1 MNPDQFAPTVLQE
14 QSDLGP
20 YGLQYWQPKY
30 ISRRESRR
38 QLSLKVEEC

>member
-1 MNPDQFAPTVLQE
+1 MNPDLPALTRE

-20 YGLQYWQPKY
+20 YDLQYMLPKD

-38 QLSLKVEEC
+38 QHW